1 MTRCYA
7 ATLLKV
13 NSGDVNLVAEV
24 KQTALNYG
32 ASLAGI
38 VCAKTVDSFPSIWV
52 GWEQQHYTRK
62 TTEIM
67 PDAKSVVVMAYHVWD
82 DMLELAIKKGEEWIY
97 PGYLPLDT
105 MTVAIK
111 KLLEE
116 RGYHTTYAS
125 SISHKRLAQLAGF
138 GNYGKNS
145 LIINPVFGPWLRFA
159 AVLTNAELLTDKP
172 FERDLCGDCEACI
185 RACPAGALTPYKVD
199 DSKCLLGIH
208 ISNKEGFEQ
217 NPKWMEIEPSSTKNS
232 HLMCMRCQK
241 SCRYGRDKR

>member
-1 MTRCYA
+1 M
-7 ATLLKV
+7 KV
-13 NSGDVNLVAEV
+13 NPDDVKLAVEV
-24 KQTALNYG
+24 KKIALDYG

-38 VCAKTVDSFPSIWV
+38 VCAKDVDSFPRIWV
-52 GWEQQHYTRK
+52 GWKQQHYTKK

-67 PDAKSVVVMAYHVWD
+67 PDAKSVIVLAYHVWD
-82 DMLELAIKKGEEWIY
+82 DMLELAVTKGEEWIY

-105 MTVAIK
+105 ITVAIM
-111 KLLEE
+111 KLLGE
-116 RGYHTTYAS
+116 RGFNTAYAN

-159 AVLTNAELLTDKP
+159 ALLTNAEIPKDKP
-172 FERDLCGDCEACI
+172 FELDLCGDCEACI
-185 RACPAGALTPYKVD
+185 QACPAGALTPHKVD

-208 ISNKEGFEQ
+208 ISNKKDFEK
-217 NPKWMEIEPSSTKNS
+217 NSKWLQIEPSLTKNS

-241 SCRYGRDKR
+241 SCRYGRDKH